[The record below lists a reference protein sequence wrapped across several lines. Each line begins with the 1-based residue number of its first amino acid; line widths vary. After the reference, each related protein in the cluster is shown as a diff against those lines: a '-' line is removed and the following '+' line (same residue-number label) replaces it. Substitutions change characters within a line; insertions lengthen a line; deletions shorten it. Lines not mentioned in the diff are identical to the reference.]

1 MSSDF
6 FFSLSLELAFHS
18 VLFPLT
24 RAFCGILMSYFS
36 LKHIVVLFIYSS
48 CFYLPLED
56 DFCYLHFGDS
66 EILASPV

>member
-6 FFSLSLELAFHS
+6 FFFFPSPSSGLAFHS

-36 LKHIVVLFIYSS
+36 LKHIVVLFIYPS
-48 CFYLPLED
+48 CFYLLLKD
-56 DFCYLHFGDS
+56 DFIIYIL
-66 EILASPV
+66 EIQRY